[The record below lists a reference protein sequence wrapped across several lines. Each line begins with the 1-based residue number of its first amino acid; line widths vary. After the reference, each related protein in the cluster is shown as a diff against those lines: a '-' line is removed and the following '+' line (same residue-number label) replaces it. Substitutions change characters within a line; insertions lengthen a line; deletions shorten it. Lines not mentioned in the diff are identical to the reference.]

1 LERAIGGKPLIV
13 AAGEGTSPSEL
24 RRAGHDAEIAEYF
37 HENLLINVNRVQLDI
52 ESETGDESGLW
63 ERGMRFGEAV

>member
-1 LERAIGGKPLIV
+1 MIV
-13 AAGEGTSPSEL
+13 AAREGTLPPEI

-37 HENLLINVNRVQLDI
+37 HENLLINVHRVQLDI
-52 ESETGDESGLW
+52 ESEIGDESGLW